1 MVVQLEVFCSFLAI
15 PFPFIFLCLLY
26 FELCPG
32 LVILFSFILH
42 HSHKYSCVLIKS
54 NLESFKNKTRA
65 LGISGCG
72 NYWEISDEVLN
83 GIEAGSY
90 LENKIRHNE
99 FSKDNPFVAKKKF
112 INLH

>member
-1 MVVQLEVFCSFLAI
+1 MPNQVYNSF
-15 PFPFIFLCLLY
+15 FHVNTC
-26 FELCPG
+26 
-32 LVILFSFILH
+32 
-42 HSHKYSCVLIKS
+42 
-54 NLESFKNKTRA
+54 A

-83 GIEAGSY
+83 RIEAGSY

-99 FSKDNPFVAKKKF
+99 FLKDNPFVAKKKF